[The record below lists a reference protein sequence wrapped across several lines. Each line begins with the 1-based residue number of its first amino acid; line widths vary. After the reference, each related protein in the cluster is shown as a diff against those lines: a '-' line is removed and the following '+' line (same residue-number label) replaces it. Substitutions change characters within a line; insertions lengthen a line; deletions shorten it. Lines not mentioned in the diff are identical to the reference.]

1 MRDAPFT
8 NSRLTR
14 STHLHADTNLEHVF
28 GKQLELAHQSLWTL
42 LYCCQPRAE
51 GKRVSTTPA
60 LLQLVPTSL
69 ALPSLI
75 VVGDAP

>member
-8 NSRLTR
+8 NSRFTR
-14 STHLHADTNLEHVF
+14 STQLHARTNLEHVF
-28 GKQLELAHQSLWTL
+28 GKQLELAHQSMGTL

-51 GKRVSTTPA
+51 GKRVSTTPT
-60 LLQLVPTSL
+60 LLQMVPPSL
-69 ALPSLI
+69 ALPSLS